1 MSAKCACKMKMFMS
15 NLESLCCHLICIIQ
29 TNCLT
34 TFDEVVNHNI
44 VVLWS
49 SSSYGILTCTWTEVA
64 GVFGACCLWT
74 SIFKLMNIPSKKKL
88 RESHINIL

>member
-1 MSAKCACKMKMFMS
+1 MQLKGVKWWNKISDMSAKCACKMKMFMS

-44 VVLWS
+44 VVL
-49 SSSYGILTCTWTEVA
+49 
-64 GVFGACCLWT
+64 
-74 SIFKLMNIPSKKKL
+74 
-88 RESHINIL
+88 